1 MAYAV
6 VLTLDPRSEEAIRR
20 LWDGLADARLAAA
33 MRDGGATPHLTLAI
47 FNAPQPPPVSAPQ
60 PPVTGESESFPIG
73 GQGAELLGLGELVQL
88 DLWLSHIGVFP
99 GDEGVVF
106 AGATPT
112 SELLALH
119 RAVHEAIAPWAGEV
133 RGYYLP
139 GRWVPHVTLAIRL
152 NGLERGAAM
161 RWLHHPPPGYP
172 SWPLKARGVAVT
184 LLEIPGDKKVQR
196 VPLLAPPEK
205 PV

>member
-20 LWDGLADARLAAA
+20 LWDGLADAKLTVAL
-33 MRDGGATPHLTLAI
+33 RDGGATPHITLAV
-47 FNAPQPPPVSAPQ
+47 FGTQSPLPPFPAAGKGD
-60 PPVTGESESFPIG
+60 GEERAG
-73 GQGAELLGLGELVQL
+73 GLGAGLGEIPQL
-88 DLWLSHIGVFP
+88 ELYLSHVGVFP

-119 RAVHEAIAPWAGEV
+119 KAVHEVMGPQMGEP
-133 RGYYLP
+133 RAYYLP

-152 NGLERGAAM
+152 NALERMAAV

-172 SWPLKARGVAVT
+172 AWPIRAWGVALT
-184 LLEIPGDKKVQR
+184 LLEIPGDKKRQR

>member
-6 VLTLDPRSEEAIRR
+6 VLTLDPRAEEAIRR
-20 LWDGLADARLAAA
+20 LWDGLADAKLAVAL
-33 MRDGGATPHLTLAI
+33 RDGGATPHITLAI
-47 FNAPQPPPVSAPQ
+47 FNAPQPEISPI
-60 PPVTGESESFPIG
+60 TGG
-73 GQGAELLGLGELVQL
+73 WGALSGLGEIELT
-88 DLWLSHIGVFP
+88 LSHIGVFP

-112 SELLALH
+112 AELLALH
-119 RAVHEAIAPWAGEV
+119 KAVQKAITPWAGEV

-172 SWPLKARGVAVT
+172 SWPIRARGVAVT

-196 VPLLAPPEK
+196 VPLLAPPET